1 MSDEYDIY
9 EIGKVW
15 LPDEARGV
23 VKLSAIADNMGF
35 VSLHF
40 DNEYELYLSKGSLV
54 SLSGLLDQSIK
65 SIENFDRLKVEIERS
80 RKGKG
85 NVLQFRR
92 KDKKDID

>member
-54 SLSGLLDQSIK
+54 SLSGLLDQSIN
-65 SIENFDRLKVEIERS
+65 SIENFDRRVLISSISLKLSLS
-80 RKGKG
+80 R
-85 NVLQFRR
+85 
-92 KDKKDID
+92 